1 MKTIDLNVIGEFLK
15 KYGGWI
21 LSAILILI
29 MLQCNG
35 DTDHSGAIS
44 VRNEQNAK
52 FQTKID
58 SLLNLNSEKDKV
70 IKDSEKKIADSQIEI
85 KDLNKKISAIKSE
98 GEKKDSKVKLYSL
111 QEWKEFYQD
120 RTGFDEKDISVDGNT
135 VKMTR
140 EPLVAIGRELVRL
153 DVVTA
158 QSNVKDQVIAEDN
171 QIMQEQLKI
180 IKTERE
186 KGVNLQEAFNTQKE
200 IVNNLKDNVSDL
212 QKDLKQANKTKI
224 KPILIGASVGFI
236 LGAILIH

>member
-1 MKTIDLNVIGEFLK
+1 MSV
-15 KYGGWI
+15 
-21 LSAILILI
+21 
-29 MLQCNG
+29 
-35 DTDHSGAIS
+35 SGS
-44 VRNEQNAK
+44 
-52 FQTKID
+52 
-58 SLLNLNSEKDKV
+58 
-70 IKDSEKKIADSQIEI
+70 
-85 KDLNKKISAIKSE
+85 LNKKISTIKSE